1 MLADD
6 LAPEVFHIAA
16 REASESD
23 ERGGT
28 KVATVHPLPNDG
40 PNQTGTQ
47 SGWGHCADRCGAWGH
62 GYRPTPR
69 ATRFEARCSA

>member
-1 MLADD
+1 
-6 LAPEVFHIAA
+6 
-16 REASESD
+16 
-23 ERGGT
+23 
-28 KVATVHPLPNDG
+28 VATVHPLPNDG